1 MSSVTTGSSAPTFS
15 PSIGVMLTV
24 LANAEIA
31 SLDAFG
37 AVEHGITFSSEAWH
51 AEVHMN
57 VQAPG
62 SC

>member
-1 MSSVTTGSSAPTFS
+1 
-15 PSIGVMLTV
+15 MLTV

-37 AVEHGITFSSEAWH
+37 AVEHGITFSSGAWH